1 MKQKVNGLNVI
12 KYAGAYI
19 AFIIG
24 SGFATGQE
32 IIQFYTSYG
41 IWGIGSIA
49 ISMFLFAWVGGT
61 VTDMG
66 FRTRAWRR
74 STPMDRSAGNG
85 LARSMSISCVFSC
98 SPWWS

>member
-41 IWGIGSIA
+41 IWGIGLHCHQYVPVRLGGRHCDGYGVPHQGHGEGQRLWTDLRE
-49 ISMFLFAWVGGT
+49 MAWHV
-61 VTDMG
+61 
-66 FRTRAWRR
+66 
-74 STPMDRSAGNG
+74 
-85 LARSMSISCVFSC
+85 L
-98 SPWWS
+98 